1 MKKIGFIDY
10 YLNNWHSD
18 NYPALIE
25 KYSGGE
31 MKVTCAYG
39 CPDAP
44 ITGGKISNEA
54 WAEKYGIEL
63 CATIDEVIEKSDFLV
78 VLSPNNPEQHLRLC
92 EKPLMSGKL
101 TYIDKTFAPDR
112 ETALK
117 IFEIAD
123 KHNTPCYSSSALH
136 FADEYRALHSR
147 KDEIETMRLM
157 SPNTFEIYS
166 IHMIEPIAC
175 LMNEPAKRVMCVGKE
190 PFPSIIVEFES
201 GRTAQFSNYLGATP
215 MFASI
220 GFKNNTSLHTNIE
233 SPYFDNFIKGMV
245 EFFNTGIAPV
255 EHRQT
260 VEVITIRTAAVKAL
274 EKPFEWINL

>member
-101 TYIDKTFAPDR
+101 TYIDKTYAPDK
-112 ETALK
+112 ETALR
-117 IFEIAD
+117 IFANAEA
-123 KHNTPCYSSSALH
+123 HNTPCYSSSALYFSTELNDIDTDKIH
-136 FADEYRALHSR
+136 KIYSR
-147 KDEIETMRLM
+147 G
-157 SPNTFEIYS
+157 PGVYEIYS
-166 IHMIEPIAC
+166 IHQIEPVLK
-175 LMNEPAKRVMCVGKE
+175 LMKTDPKRVMFLGDKQH
-190 PFPSIIVEFES
+190 PSMVIEFAD
-201 GRTAQFSNYLGATP
+201 GRCAQMYQGTWIDFEITTADEE
-215 MFASI
+215 
-220 GFKNNTSLHTNIE
+220 NNMQIHTIKSDYFVRFIE
-233 SPYFDNFIKGMV
+233 SLIAFFD
-245 EFFNTGIAPV
+245 TGIAPV
-255 EHRQT
+255 THRQT
-260 VEVITIRTAAVKAL
+260 VNVIATINAGHKAAQT
-274 EKPFEWINL
+274 PFEWVEV